1 MLCAQNQVDPLDMG
15 HLFRFELR
23 VTAGHNNKGSRML
36 FADATDG
43 LATFLIGQFRYRAGV
58 YDTDVCFFTRTG
70 FTYALL
76 CQYLPDGGGL
86 CEVEL
91 TAQGIISSY
100 FIFKYGFVYHCD

>member
-1 MLCAQNQVDPLDMG
+1 
-15 HLFRFELR
+15 
-23 VTAGHNNKGSRML
+23 ML

-43 LATFLIGQFRYRAGV
+43 LATFLIGQFRNRAGV
-58 YDTDVCFFTRTG
+58 YDTDICFLTRTD